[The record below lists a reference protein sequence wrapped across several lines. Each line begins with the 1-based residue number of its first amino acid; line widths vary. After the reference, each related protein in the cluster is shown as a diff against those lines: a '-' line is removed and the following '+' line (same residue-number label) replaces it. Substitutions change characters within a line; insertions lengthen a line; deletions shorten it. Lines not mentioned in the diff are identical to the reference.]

1 MRFTNRT
8 VNFIRK
14 HQQEAASVLT
24 VILCAVCCL
33 LVIAEPAYASAVREI
48 KNKFGIL
55 YNIMMTIAQGI
66 GAFLLLW
73 NGLNFG
79 QSLAAHE
86 PTATSNALKGI
97 AGGIVVMMI
106 GTIVGA
112 FGVSNVINTNSTGFN
127 NILNIMTM

>member
-1 MRFTNRT
+1 MRGSNRT
-8 VNFIRK
+8 KESMTRYKVVIVR
-14 HQQEAASVLT
+14 VLT
-24 VILCAVCCL
+24 IALCVAFCL
-33 LVIAEPAYASAVREI
+33 LVVAEPAYASAVREI

-127 NILNIMTM
+127 NILNIMSM

>member
-1 MRFTNRT
+1 MR
-8 VNFIRK
+8 IP
-14 HQQEAASVLT
+14 
-24 VILCAVCCL
+24 C
-33 LVIAEPAYASAVREI
+33 
-48 KNKFGIL
+48 IL

>member
-14 HQQEAASVLT
+14 HQKEAASVLT

-33 LVIAEPAYASAVREI
+33 LVVAEPAYASAVREI

-66 GAFLLLW
+66 G
-73 NGLNFG
+73 
-79 QSLAAHE
+79 
-86 PTATSNALKGI
+86 
-97 AGGIVVMMI
+97 
-106 GTIVGA
+106 TIVGA

>member
-1 MRFTNRT
+1 MRN
-8 VNFIRK
+8 NKINSLLRK
-14 HQQEAASVLT
+14 KRELFVRIAVVAVC
-24 VILCAVCCL
+24 IVCCL
-33 LVIAEPAYASAVREI
+33 FIAAEPAYASAVKEI

-112 FGVSNVINTNSTGFN
+112 FGVSNVINVNSTGLN
-127 NILNIMTM
+127 YVISILSA

>member
-1 MRFTNRT
+1 MTRYKVVIVR
-8 VNFIRK
+8 
-14 HQQEAASVLT
+14 VLT
-24 VILCAVCCL
+24 IALCVAFCL
-33 LVIAEPAYASAVREI
+33 LVVVEPAYASAVREI

-112 FGVSNVINTNSTGFN
+112 FGVSNVINTNSTGFY
-127 NILNIMTM
+127 NILNIMSM